1 MSVLQIVFLTHTYLT
16 PILKTSNYRK
26 RIMKSR
32 HKESLLP
39 EVTHQTLPPIL
50 IYNMK
55 IFKHK
60 NWGNRAIIPKI
71 SIEVIAQSNHTN
83 HIHRSYKFET
93 CTEHTEKHK
102 PVLFWNIKS
111 SNV

>member
-39 EVTHQTLPPIL
+39 EVTHIDIQHE
-50 IYNMK
+50 N
-55 IFKHK
+55 F
-60 NWGNRAIIPKI
+60 
-71 SIEVIAQSNHTN
+71 
-83 HIHRSYKFET
+83 
-93 CTEHTEKHK
+93 
-102 PVLFWNIKS
+102 
-111 SNV
+111 